1 MEITVR
7 ETDQE
12 EYSGVFRK
20 SGNLFDSV
28 AFTLLN
34 SRKAQ
39 EGLAWLILESGGK
52 PRLGLVAA
60 RRGDMLHAPFSA
72 PYSFFRWN
80 KAPSLQTI
88 YDSAEALARYLRDRE
103 MRLRWVLPP
112 LAHYPDEVQA
122 CWASLLSNGARQI
135 HADYNLHLPLGNP
148 EDVTAAM
155 TTGGRNQWRISL
167 REGVEAEVS
176 EKLADPDLAEAY
188 SIISENH
195 RMKGFPMRMSLDD
208 YMNTAPLAN
217 ARVAFAS
224 IGGKRI
230 AAAIF
235 FEVRHG
241 EIMQAISWGDL
252 REHSHLRPMNALL
265 VAAAREFAANGFS
278 MLDMGPSSEDGI
290 PALGQVHF
298 KQEIGARLSMKPAL
312 LLG

>member
-12 EYSGVFRK
+12 EYSAVFGK
-20 SGNLFDSV
+20 SGNLFDSD

-34 SRKAQ
+34 SRKAP
-39 EGLAWLILESGGK
+39 EGLVWLLLESGGK

-60 RRGDMLHAPFSA
+60 RRGDVLHAPFSA
-72 PYSFFRWN
+72 PYAFFRWN

-112 LAHYPDEVQA
+112 LAHYPSEVQA
-122 CWASLLSNGARQI
+122 CWASLLSNGAQQV
-135 HADYNLHLPLGNP
+135 HVDYNLHLPLGKP
-148 EDVTAAM
+148 EDVTDAM
-155 TTGGRNQWRISL
+155 TTGGRNQWRMSL
-167 REGVEAEVS
+167 REGVVTEVP
-176 EKLADPDLAEAY
+176 EKISDEDLAEAY

-208 YMNTAPLAN
+208 YRETAPLAQ
-217 ARVAFAS
+217 ARAAFAS
-224 IGGKRI
+224 IPGKRI

-252 REHSHLRPMNALL
+252 REYSHLRPMNALL
-265 VAAAREFAANGFS
+265 VAAAREFAAKGFR
-278 MLDMGPSSEDGI
+278 MLDMGPSSENGI
-290 PALGQVHF
+290 PALGQAHF
-298 KQEIGARLSMKPAL
+298 KQETGARLSLKPAL